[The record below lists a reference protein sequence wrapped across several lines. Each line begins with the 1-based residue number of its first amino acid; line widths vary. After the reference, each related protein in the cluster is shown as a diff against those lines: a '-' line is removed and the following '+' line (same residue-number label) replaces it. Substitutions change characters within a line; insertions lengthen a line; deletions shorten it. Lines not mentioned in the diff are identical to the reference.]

1 MRESPVVDTRIGQAL
16 ADLGPEAAT
25 DPGLHRLL
33 STALDGLEAAACVDH
48 PEQLGTRVHRLR
60 AVLHGQARG
69 LVVKHLPLRAAQRTE
84 LVARRWLPALQLTA
98 SGPPLLGAAV
108 DAGGRGV
115 WHVYEDLGDAALDTD
130 EPDPEQVRAVIQ
142 VVAQV
147 HVRFA
152 DHPLLAECRLHG
164 GDLGMHFYACS
175 VRDAVRALEAVHLP
189 TVEVL
194 PEQAEVR
201 DRLLQH
207 LHLLLT
213 EQPGRAQALAELG
226 GPDTLLHG
234 DLWPINTLVVATL
247 DGPRA
252 RLIDWDRAGVGP
264 IAYDLSAFLR
274 RFPARHRAWIL
285 DAYRDAA
292 GRLGWCL
299 PVDRDLNLLF
309 ETAER
314 ARFAN
319 CAIWPALAL
328 VQDGAAWGFEA
339 LAEVA
344 GWFDKL
350 EPVLSAGRD
359 QT

>member
-1 MRESPVVDTRIGQAL
+1 MHESPVLATRIGRAL
-16 ADLGPEAAT
+16 ADLGPQAAT

-33 STALDGLEAAACVDH
+33 SAALDGLEGAVCVDH

-60 AVLHGQARG
+60 ALLNGQVRSV
-69 LVVKHLPLRAAQRTE
+69 VVKHLPPRAAERTE
-84 LVARRWLPALQLTA
+84 LVARRWLPALQLTD

-115 WHVYEDLGDAALDTD
+115 WHVYEDLGDAALDTA
-130 EPDPEQVRAVIQ
+130 EPDPERVRAVID

-175 VRDAVRALEAVHLP
+175 VRDAIRALGAVHLP
-189 TVEVL
+189 TLEVL
-194 PEQAEVR
+194 PEQAELR

-207 LHLLLT
+207 LHVLLA
-213 EQPGRAQALAELG
+213 EQPGRARALAELG

-234 DLWPINTLVVATL
+234 DLWPINTLVVATR

-264 IAYDLSAFLR
+264 ITYDLSAFVR

-285 DAYRDAA
+285 DAYRDAV
-292 GRLGWCL
+292 GRLGWRL

-319 CAIWPALAL
+319 YAIWPALAI

-339 LAEVA
+339 LAEAA
-344 GWFDKL
+344 GWFDSL
-350 EPVLSAGRD
+350 EPVLSVGRD
-359 QT
+359 QA